1 MATFSH
7 CKNDLGLATVCG
19 LSNIS
24 FGLPDRMYVNA
35 AFLSMA
41 IASGLTMAIANP
53 SQDLLMNTAAAA
65 NMLMN
70 REGSDLGY
78 IRRMQYFDKKE
89 AEAKRQQEAELLA
102 RHGESLSGPASGES

>member
-1 MATFSH
+1 MPGGYGRCGTTSALDCMATFSH
-7 CKNDLGLATVCG
+7 CKRDLGLATVCG

-35 AFLSMA
+35 TFLGMA

-65 NMLMN
+65 TC
-70 REGSDLGY
+70 S
-78 IRRMQYFDKKE
+78 
-89 AEAKRQQEAELLA
+89 
-102 RHGESLSGPASGES
+102 